1 MKMRFYHEG
10 LYNCYVEDTMRNLRS
25 MQHGVHCY
33 GLTINNFI
41 FIAS

>member
-10 LYNCYVEDTMRNLRS
+10 WYNCYVEDTKRNLRS

-33 GLTINNFI
+33 ELTIKCFI
-41 FIAS
+41 SIAA